1 MKTAIGVLTA
11 IAGAALHAAGILLI
25 IQAILDRRGRREPKR
40 GILGR

>member
-25 IQAILDRRGRREPKR
+25 VQAILDRRGKREHKR
-40 GILGR
+40 SHLGR